1 MHTEILLTH
10 LLSRYEWISRLRINT
25 MNETDYT
32 SVFWYVCYTVTF
44 EISYYIE
51 WENHVAVG
59 DIRRWS
65 LMLSSGACCLLSCQD
80 ALLVV
85 EPDNMT
91 VHLSWFH
98 GLYSYLLT
106 FLFVTEYYIS
116 IRVPLGNLFLYYS
129 LIWITSVF
137 WKCTSVDSLKD
148 WCQSFYLTDWVSGFA
163 YLYWL
168 KSVASFN
175 WCQLLH
181 LTDVSCF
188 TLTDWDQLLHL
199 MFNCIT
205 LLTWVSGFSLW
216 LAASIT
222 D

>member
-1 MHTEILLTH
+1 M
-10 LLSRYEWISRLRINT
+10 
-25 MNETDYT
+25 
-32 SVFWYVCYTVTF
+32 FWNC
-44 EISYYIE
+44 
-51 WENHVAVG
+51 AVEP
-59 DIRRWS
+59 
-65 LMLSSGACCLLSCQD
+65 CCLLSCQD

-85 EPDNMT
+85 EPDNMA

-148 WCQSFYLTDWVSGFA
+148 WCQSFHLTDWVSGFT

-168 KSVASFN
+168 RSVASFN

-181 LTDVSCF
+181 FNWLGSVASLNVQLHYFTDMGQLLQFVISCFNYWLMSVVLLNWLRSVPSLTDWCQLLL
-188 TLTDWDQLLHL
+188 LTDWDQLVQLVVSCFTYWL
-199 MFNCIT
+199 MS
-205 LLTWVSGFSLW
+205 VASLN
-216 LAASIT
+216 
-222 D
+222 